1 MVYRG
6 SHYGFKHGCFFI
18 DSFTKM
24 KEKFFYSKTFIL
36 GLLIVFVL
44 LFVAA
49 GREAYRSY
57 RINQEIKD
65 LQEKIEEL
73 NKGNLELAEMEKY
86 LQSDEFLEKEARLK
100 LNVVRE
106 GEKLVII
113 KQPEGE
119 TVSEEKQQTEEK
131 EISNIQKWWRY
142 FF

>member
-1 MVYRG
+1 
-6 SHYGFKHGCFFI
+6 
-18 DSFTKM
+18 M
-24 KEKFFYSKTFIL
+24 KENFFSSKTFIL
-36 GLLIVFVL
+36 GLLIVFIL

-57 RINQEIKD
+57 GIGQEIKD
-65 LQEKIEEL
+65 LQGKIEEL
-73 NKGNLELAEMEKY
+73 NKSNLELAEMEKY

-119 TVSEEKQQTEEK
+119 IVTEEKQIAEER
-131 EISNIQKWWRY
+131 ETSNIQKWWRY
-142 FF
+142 FFKKR